1 MRLPQPTKFME
12 KKLLNAMIISH
23 RLVFVWRNLNEGT
36 RYILFDSGITL
47 GARGFSC
54 VVSGFVS
61 LLKKWSARK
70 AKSFSSRRRRSC
82 LRPSAEHVSACGRRN
97 EAPRRTREKSSGIQ
111 GIQVCYH
118 LEIKLAKFL
127 PWRGCILSLTGGS
140 LFLSVFYLLRFL
152 GLKED
157 ACGSRFSMLFS
168 RGREGEERGR
178 EWRGS
183 TTRRK
188 SGTC

>member
-1 MRLPQPTKFME
+1 M
-12 KKLLNAMIISH
+12 ISH
-23 RLVFVWRNLNEGT
+23 LLVFVSRNLNEGNKIHLIRF
-36 RYILFDSGITL
+36 RYYPGCQRLFM
-47 GARGFSC
+47 RGFRFRS
-54 VVSGFVS
+54 V
-61 LLKKWSARK
+61 LKSEVREKRK
-70 AKSFSSRRRRSC
+70 AKSFFSRLRRSC
-82 LRPSAEHVSACGRRN
+82 LRPSAEHVSAWAWRN
-97 EAPRRTREKSSGIQ
+97 EAPRRTWEKSSGTQ